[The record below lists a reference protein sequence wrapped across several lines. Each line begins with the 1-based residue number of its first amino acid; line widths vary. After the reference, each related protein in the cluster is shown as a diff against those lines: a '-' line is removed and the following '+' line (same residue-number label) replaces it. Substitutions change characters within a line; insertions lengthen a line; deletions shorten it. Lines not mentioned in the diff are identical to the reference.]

1 MEIPL
6 ETLDKFVI
14 ELFLT
19 VKENVFPA
27 LTHKGFA
34 KLKNVANLL
43 NATDALIEPSSKG
56 KGSPQHRS
64 TFARPPTPRYRG

>member
-1 MEIPL
+1 MKRLIN
-6 ETLDKFVI
+6 FWI
-14 ELFLT
+14 ELCLT

-56 KGSPQHRS
+56 EGSPQHRS